1 MRRPWLAPLI
11 AGGLGCA
18 LLASIGCGD
27 ALVSSPFA
35 ATPDQPDA
43 GALAAAGADAAV
55 PASSGGR
62 GDPALV
68 FGAPCVD
75 DAQCDDGI
83 DCTLGVCDPELGL
96 CRFSG
101 DDSRCD
107 DGVFCNGSERCDV
120 RLGCRPGPAMT
131 CSDSTPCTIDIC
143 DEATRS
149 CLRRDRDVDG
159 DGDVDANCQAG
170 HDCNDLDPTV
180 SSQAPEICNNLIDD
194 DCDGEVDEPDCQAPR
209 FDSCSDALAISASGS
224 YVVPSAGARLDYGQA
239 CATPGPTLRDLV
251 LQLTIPPGPALD
263 VDLLARAN
271 AGELSLASVASCGAT
286 PTELECLRG
295 TYLPSGESVA
305 RLRLHGLAPG
315 LHPVYLWTSA
325 STPIQ
330 LEVTQLLSTPAAA
343 NRDCATALLLEPD
356 QPVTADLVL
365 IGPPL
370 ESSCATDRAD
380 LFYRFTLNQAADV
393 RLTAQAEDDLGQ
405 PRLSLR
411 SGGCADGDRELS
423 CNQGSVA
430 SLHHHSLD
438 AGTYTVAL
446 SATGPTLARLVLRLE
461 PASAAPDTDLCST
474 APVLVA
480 NRTEDVSFVDHL
492 DDIAATCSPGFSDA
506 AWTLELT
513 EPSDVLLLARFSGGD
528 AGSVGL
534 VNLACGEGDVREC
547 SRPGANPA
555 RVSEQAVAPGSYRI
569 LLESALALP
578 ATLTAAVRPT
588 RARTLVPTS
597 DACVE
602 ALTIGPEGG
611 FFQGN
616 TLNAEND
623 FSASCDFATPNGSPD
638 QLLRLVLD
646 RPRRVLLD
654 MRGSDFDTLLNV
666 RRGSECPG
674 EELVGGCAV
683 GVADDQSFLDL
694 ELAAGT
700 YYLQIDGYAGALGAW
715 FLDIFLMDP

>member
-1 MRRPWLAPLI
+1 V
-11 AGGLGCA
+11 
-18 LLASIGCGD
+18 LLTGFGCGD
-27 ALVSSPFA
+27 ALVASPFA
-35 ATPDQPDA
+35 SQPEQPDGGTSA
-43 GALAAAGADAAV
+43 MAGADAAV
-55 PASSGGR
+55 PALPADR
-62 GDPALV
+62 ADPAVV

-83 DCTLGVCDPELGL
+83 ECTLGVCDSELRL
-96 CRFSG
+96 CRFTG

-107 DGVFCNGSERCDV
+107 DGVFCDGIERCDV
-120 RLGCRPGPAMT
+120 RLGCRPGPPMT
-131 CSDSTPCTIDIC
+131 CSDSTPCTIDTC

-149 CLRRDRDVDG
+149 CVRRDRDADG
-159 DGDVDANCQAG
+159 DGDVDANCQPG
-170 HDCNDLDPTV
+170 HDCNDLDPSV
-180 SSQAPEICNNLIDD
+180 SSLATEICNNLVDD
-194 DCDGEVDEPDCQAPR
+194 DCDGQIDEADCQAPR
-209 FDSCSDALAISASGS
+209 FDNCADPLSISASGS
-224 YVVPSAGARLDYGQA
+224 YVVPSAGARLDYGEA
-239 CATPGPTLRDLV
+239 CATPGPTLREIV
-251 LQLTIPPGPALD
+251 IELTVPAGPALD
-263 VDLLARAN
+263 FDLLARSS
-271 AGELSLASVASCGAT
+271 AGELSLAEVDSCGAAA
-286 PTELECLRG
+286 TELQCLRG

-305 RLRLHGLAPG
+305 RLRLHGLAAG
-315 LHPVYLWTSA
+315 VYPVYLWTSA
-325 STPIQ
+325 AAPIQ
-330 LEVTQLLSTPAAA
+330 LEVSQLAATPAAA
-343 NRDCATALLLEPD
+343 NRDCATALTLVPD
-356 QPVTADLVL
+356 QLVTADLAL
-365 IGPPL
+365 IGSPL
-370 ESSCATDRAD
+370 ESTCSTDRGD

-393 RLTAQAEDDLGQ
+393 RLTAQAQDDLGQ

-411 SGGCADGDRELS
+411 SGGCAESDRELS

-446 SATGPTLARLVLRLE
+446 SASGPTLARLGLRVAA
-461 PASAAPDTDLCST
+461 PSAAPDTDLCST
-474 APVLVA
+474 APVLA
-480 NRTEDVSFVDHL
+480 PNHTEDVSFVDHL
-492 DDIAATCSPGFSDA
+492 DDIAAACSPGFSDA
-506 AWTLELT
+506 AWSLEVA
-513 EPSDVLLLARFSGGD
+513 ESSDVLLLARFSGGD

-534 VNLACGEGDVREC
+534 VNLACGEDDVRGC

-555 RVSEQAVAPGSYRI
+555 RVSEQALAPGSYRV

-578 ATLTAAVRPT
+578 ATVTATVRPT

-611 FFQGN
+611 FYQGN

-666 RRGSECPG
+666 RRGPDCPG
-674 EELVGGCAV
+674 EELSGGCAV

-694 ELAAGT
+694 ELTAGT
-700 YYLQIDGYAGALGAW
+700 YYLQVDGYAGALGAW
-715 FLDIFLMDP
+715 FLDVFLMDP